1 MDAASPIDGARV
13 EVPIDGGSREEDL
26 AEPDREASGG
36 DDAGGPVE
44 DVGDAVPS
52 VDSGVDAPPP
62 LEAGTGGVDAG
73 NEAGP
78 PPASGPTCGPRGT
91 TMKCDASQVCC
102 ANPAAQTNACAA
114 TCAMNATL
122 SCMTASDCPS
132 SAPICC
138 AHAAFTP
145 DSKNDPP
152 PVCLAT
158 AFSASCAAT
167 CNDSPPASGCTFSG
181 TVRLCGHD
189 ADCKSD
195 TANPLGAGS
204 ANQCWNY
211 NGAPE
216 SWCTSSTVGNVGG
229 GVHQP

>member
-1 MDAASPIDGARV
+1 MDGGRV
-13 EVPIDGGSREEDL
+13 EVAIDAGSSEEDL
-26 AEPDREASGG
+26 AASDADVFAG
-36 DDAGGPVE
+36 DDAAGPVE
-44 DVGDAVPS
+44 DADIVDVVLPVDTGSDAP
-52 VDSGVDAPPP
+52 PPP
-62 LEAGTGGVDAG
+62 LEAGTVGVDAG

-78 PPASGPTCGPRGT
+78 PPASGPTCGPRGA

-102 ANPAAQTNACAA
+102 ANLAAQTNACAA
-114 TCAMNATL
+114 TCAMNASLLCT
-122 SCMTASDCPS
+122 TASDCSS

-138 AHAAFTP
+138 AHATLTP
-145 DSKNDPP
+145 DSKNDPAP
-152 PVCLAT
+152 LCVAT

-167 CNDSPPASGCTFSG
+167 CNDSPPANGCTFSG

-189 ADCKSD
+189 TDCKSD

-216 SWCTSSTVGNVGG
+216 SWCTSATVGNVGG